1 MSSLKENGFSFDI
14 RQTNICK
21 GVAVLILVFH
31 HMFRYSPVDFV
42 PLIMI
47 GDRSLAYRVADFG
60 HVCVAVF
67 LILSGYGLYKSYCSA
82 ERRNGGR
89 MSVKHDLVFIK
100 NHLLKLMSG
109 FWFVYIIFLAIGML
123 MGRNFW
129 DIYEHNIL
137 YMLFDFL
144 GIADLT
150 GTPTYNQTW
159 WFMGI
164 IILYY
169 IFFPLMIKLLKIA
182 PELLLGI
189 ALFLNFAVFIP
200 DWGEARTHFLPFVFG
215 IYLSRYDLI
224 NKVSLTVNKVYKAL
238 IVSFLL
244 IGAGVLFRHYNKNSI
259 AMDTMFASGI
269 VMLSAFV
276 LSRIPGVRKVLE
288 ELGKTSSSIFM
299 FHSFIYVYFHPC
311 RDFIYWFKYVPII
324 FIVMMA
330 VCYGIAK
337 LLDLI
342 KHLIRYDKLVDLC
355 TGKKKAKA

>member
-1 MSSLKENGFSFDI
+1 MSQLTEKKFSFDI

-21 GVAVLILVFH
+21 GIAVLILVFH

-42 PLIMI
+42 PLIVI
-47 GDRSLAYRVADFG
+47 NGRSLAYRVADYG

-67 LILSGYGLYKSYCSA
+67 LILSGYGLYKSYSSA
-82 ERRNGGR
+82 ERRNGGKL
-89 MSVKHDLVFIK
+89 SVKLDLIFIK

-109 FWFVYIIFLAIGML
+109 FWFVYIIFLPIGML
-123 MGRNFW
+123 MGRSFW
-129 DIYEHNIL
+129 EIYQGNPL
-137 YMLFDFL
+137 YMLLDFL

-164 IILYY
+164 IIVYY
-169 IFFPLMIKLLKIA
+169 ILFPLMIKLLKCA
-182 PELLLGI
+182 PELLLCV
-189 ALFLNFAVFIP
+189 ALFLNFAAFIP

-215 IYLSRYDLI
+215 IYLSHYDLI
-224 NKVSLTVNKVYKAL
+224 NRSSVRINKVYKAL
-238 IVSFLL
+238 IISALL
-244 IGAGVLFRHYNKNSI
+244 IATGVLFRYYNNNSI
-259 AMDTMFASGI
+259 ALDTLFASGI
-269 VMLSAFV
+269 VIFSAFV
-276 LSRIPGVRKVLE
+276 MSRIPGVRKVME

-337 LLDLI
+337 LIDLL
-342 KHLIRYDKLVDLC
+342 KKLIRYDRLVNLC